1 MMKEWKIRQDVYHRT
16 HEITDAAFD
25 IIEQDLD
32 DESLIEDIIRYMTA
46 PESRLL
52 YPTKAYAVA
61 IVYATLLA
69 EYFDENFIEALSDP
83 DLLYGNDKYFVPY
96 MEAPHIYNRVIGQ
109 ISVELCFDNPQI
121 SATKDYFLKEF
132 LIDA

>member
-16 HEITDAAFD
+16 QVISDTAFD

-96 MEAPHIYNRVIGQ
+96 MEAQHIYNRVIGQ